1 MTTRVFRA
9 RSLIDARLAAT
20 AALGQ
25 DAVVLTT
32 REVRR
37 PGILGIFGATEVEV
51 AAATLPKTP
60 APSTGGGRA
69 PFAAGT
75 YGGAPGGFVS
85 DPDARSA
92 SLGALRADL
101 RSEIRAVKLAL
112 GRPALSSR
120 GDADIAGLAA
130 EVSAIREALELLA
143 PPSARGDKVAALLRT
158 RGIEGRAAA
167 TLSRALKGKSTDT
180 LEVRLRAALTDLLV
194 AAPWPSPPTGRRAV
208 VAAVGPSGIGK
219 TTTLAKLATLAIAR
233 GQTVTFVTCDT
244 FRVGGVEQVRR
255 YATLL
260 NVPFETA
267 RSADELA
274 SILASAKTDVV
285 FVDTSGRAPSATA
298 AELLLSEKAF
308 VEMDFDR
315 HMLLCLAAASR
326 EVDAIRTVRAFA
338 ELSPTALAITKL
350 DETSI
355 PSGIV
360 HAALAAK
367 LPIALTCHGQRV
379 PEDIEACDVAR
390 LVEQLVPTTEA
401 RKARA
406 A

>member
-1 MTTRVFRA
+1 LPFRA
-9 RSLIDARLAAT
+9 AAP
-20 AALGQ
+20 
-25 DAVVLTT
+25 
-32 REVRR
+32 R
-37 PGILGIFGATEVEV
+37 P
-51 AAATLPKTP
+51 P
-60 APSTGGGRA
+60 APC
-69 PFAAGT
+69 
-75 YGGAPGGFVS
+75 VH
-85 DPDARSA
+85 ARGS
-92 SLGALRADL
+92 
-101 RSEIRAVKLAL
+101 
-112 GRPALSSR
+112 RPR
-120 GDADIAGLAA
+120 DAA